1 MGQNSYK
8 ITVEDGTMLEVKVD
22 KAKIATF
29 GVIHIFHGM
38 AEHMDRYEALVQ
50 SLTQQGYDV
59 IRHNHRGHGKD
70 INEDER
76 GHYDDMKTIAQDAY
90 EIAQTLYD
98 NDKNVP
104 YIVLGHSMGSIIARL
119 FVEKYPDMAQGL
131 ILTGTGQY
139 PKWKGI
145 PAVLGLKLI
154 TLFTGK
160 QKRLNWVNNLVY
172 KSFNKKIDKP
182 ETNSDW
188 LSSKRDEVD
197 KFVKDEYTG
206 FLVSNQLI
214 YQTVKYMI
222 KTANYN
228 QLKKMNPLLPVL
240 FISGKEDPFGDY
252 GSGIRK
258 LGRKLKG
265 AGIKHITVQLYAHRR
280 HEILFEDD
288 QQMIWNHMFDWIQKQ
303 VIKNNQSEG

>member
-8 ITVEDGTMLEVKVD
+8 ITVEDGTTLEVKVD

-29 GVIHIFHGM
+29 GVVHIFHGM

-76 GHYDDMKTIAQDAY
+76 GHFDDMNIVVQDAY
-90 EIAQTLYD
+90 EIAQTLHS
-98 NDKNVP
+98 DKKDVP

-119 FVEKYPDMAQGL
+119 FVEKYPDIAQGL
-131 ILTGTGQY
+131 ILTGTGLY

-145 PAVLGLKLI
+145 PAVIGLKLI
-154 TLFTGK
+154 TLFGGK
-160 QKRLNWVNNLVY
+160 RSRLKWVNQLVY
-172 KSFNKKIDKP
+172 KSFNKKIDQP
-182 ETNSDW
+182 ETQSDW

-214 YQTVKYMI
+214 YQTVKNMM
-222 KTANYN
+222 KTANYG
-228 QLKKMNPLLPVL
+228 QLKKMNPQLPILL
-240 FISGKEDPFGDY
+240 ISGKEDPFGDY
-252 GSGIRK
+252 GKGVRS
-258 LGRKLKG
+258 LGRKFKT

-280 HEILFEDD
+280 HEILFEEDE
-288 QQMIWNHMFDWIQKQ
+288 QMIWNHMFDWIQKQ
-303 VIKNNQSEG
+303 ILNKSQSEG